1 MEAYKR
7 RMVDRFGKMP
17 KVGEELLQVVPLRRL
32 GKSLG
37 CERVMLKQGRMF
49 LFFVS
54 ATNSPFYDSDTFGQI
69 IEYVTHH
76 VDRCT
81 FREQKGRRSMVVS
94 DVASVQEAVDVLK
107 QIAAHPA

>member
-1 MEAYKR
+1 MI
-7 RMVDRFGKMP
+7 
-17 KVGEELLQVVPLRRL
+17 
-32 GKSLG
+32 
-37 CERVMLKQGRMF
+37 KQGRMF